1 MTPPLR
7 LPVGEVPDPP
17 PPRMTYDEFI
27 AWNAE
32 LRRRLP
38 PDLLD
43 RLRNDPARQPSPE
56 RFVLK

>member
-1 MTPPLR
+1 
-7 LPVGEVPDPP
+7 
-17 PPRMTYDEFI
+17 MTYDEFI